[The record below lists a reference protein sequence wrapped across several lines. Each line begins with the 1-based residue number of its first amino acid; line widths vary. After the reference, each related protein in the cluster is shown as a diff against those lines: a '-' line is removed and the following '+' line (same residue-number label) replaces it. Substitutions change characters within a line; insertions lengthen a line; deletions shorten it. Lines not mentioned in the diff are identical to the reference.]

1 MIIKNSS
8 GAIVAIKLSFI
19 ASGELKDYIKGTVSF
34 DTFWV
39 DFHKVAGKLVD
50 TAFSPNVKYPV
61 IVNYKGLTLTLN
73 EPYTLNSVVGMHHGG
88 ITEAYGVPLIDEKK
102 KKTIL
107 VSEQLKDG
115 VFIESP
121 LCLIL
126 SAQLKRLFAVQ
137 RQSKSYDSWTMAAK
151 LRSQQMINSIDN
163 ELQQFRNHPAVS
175 FLFPEVITVVENGAI
190 KIASTAEAPWLN
202 GVTRVTS
209 ADLSS
214 ANKLL
219 INDFLAK
226 SVDLYKGIY
235 GVADTIGELS
245 LKLNGFGVLVS
256 IPEKWVVIE
265 DKDTFEGQIKPEFR
279 KYLELYPEQILAT
292 FPYYIRHA
300 YGGLDLTG
308 SELSSTL
315 YDFSRVLNKFTNRTI
330 KYKAENLFTN
340 IYELIAVIMKGVDK
354 PMNLIDISDFI
365 VYHNLR
371 MGSISFKPTTN
382 MPTDLNMTEYNKIR
396 DLAKNLTLPAK
407 DSISF
412 ASGLTKNVNGNLE
425 LSFNGKIFEFEVV
438 VGDHIVN
445 KGEVVDCI
453 LSSRTIGFEAVEMLE
468 CIEGLYL
475 ACLNPK
481 IAPGD
486 LYNLEQGIFRYSI
499 PSAYLNSQLHPGFV
513 VSNFNI
519 YIPGN
524 L

>member
-1 MIIKNSS
+1 MIIKNQS

-19 ASGELKDYIKGTVSF
+19 AAGELKDYIKGVVSF
-34 DTFWV
+34 DNFWT
-39 DFHKVAGKLVD
+39 DFGKVAGKLVD

-61 IVNYKGLTLTLN
+61 VVNFKGLTLTLG

-88 ITEAYGVPLIDEKK
+88 ATEAFGVPLIDDKK

-107 VSEQLKDG
+107 VTEMLKDG

-126 SAQLKRLFAVQ
+126 SAQLKKLFAIQ
-137 RQSKSYDSWTMAAK
+137 RQAKSYDSWTMAAK

-175 FLFPEVITVVENGAI
+175 FLFPEVITIVENGDI
-190 KIASTAEAPWLN
+190 KIASTADAPWLN
-202 GVTRVTS
+202 GVRRATS
-209 ADLSS
+209 AELST

-219 INDFLAK
+219 LNDFFTK
-226 SVDLYKGIY
+226 SVDLYKGVY

-245 LKLNGFGVLVS
+245 LKLNGFGVLVT
-256 IPEKWVVIE
+256 IPDKWIVVE
-265 DKDTFEGQIKPEFR
+265 DKEHYEGVIKPEFR
-279 KYLELYPEQILAT
+279 RYLEHYPEQILAT

-340 IYELIAVIMKGVDK
+340 IYELIAVVMKGVDK
-354 PMNLIDISDFI
+354 PMGLIDISDFI
-365 VYHNLR
+365 IYHNLR
-371 MGSISFKPTTN
+371 MGSISFKPTSN
-382 MPTDLNMTEYNKIR
+382 MPTDLSMTEYNKIR

-407 DSISF
+407 ESVSF
-412 ASGLTKNVNGNLE
+412 RSGLTKNVNGNLQ

-445 KGEVVDCI
+445 KSEVVDCI
-453 LSSRTIGFEAVEMLE
+453 LSDRTVGFEAVEMLE

-486 LYNLEQGIFRYSI
+486 LYNFEQGIFRYSI

>member
-1 MIIKNSS
+1 MIIKNKS
-8 GAIVAIKLSFI
+8 GAIVAIKLSFV
-19 ASGELKDYIKGTVSF
+19 AAGELKDYIKGVVTYDV
-34 DTFWV
+34 FWAE
-39 DFHKVAGKLVD
+39 FAKVAGKIVD
-50 TAFSPNVKYPV
+50 TAFNPLTKYPV
-61 IVNYKGLTLTLN
+61 TVNYKGLTLTLN

-88 ITEAYGVPLIDEKK
+88 ITEAYNVTLIDEKK
-102 KKTIL
+102 KKMSL
-107 VSEQLKDG
+107 VTELLKEG

-126 SAQLKRLFAVQ
+126 SAQLKKLFALQ
-137 RQSKSYDSWTMAAK
+137 RQAKSYDSWTMAAK

-163 ELQQFRNHPAVS
+163 ELQQFKNHPAVS
-175 FLFPEVITVVENGAI
+175 FLFPEVITLVENGDI

-202 GVTRVTS
+202 GVIRSTA
-209 ADLSS
+209 ADLLTS
-214 ANKLL
+214 NKLL
-219 INDFLAK
+219 LTDFLSK

-235 GVADTIGELS
+235 GVSDSLSDLS
-245 LKLNGFGVLVS
+245 LKLNSFGVLVA
-256 IPEKWVVIE
+256 IPDKWIVVKNE
-265 DKDTFEGQIKPEFR
+265 DVFEGAIKPEFR
-279 KYLELYPEQILAT
+279 KYLEAYPEQILAT

-315 YDFSRVLNKFTNRTI
+315 YDFTRVLNKFTNRTI

-340 IYELIAVIMKGVDK
+340 IYELIAVIMKGVNK
-354 PMNLIDISDFI
+354 PMSLIDISDFI
-365 VYHNLR
+365 IYHNLR
-371 MGSISFKPTTN
+371 LGSISFKPTAN
-382 MPTDLNMTEYNKIR
+382 MPQDLTMTEYNKIR

-407 DSISF
+407 DSPSF
-412 ASGLTKNVNGNLE
+412 NSGLTKNVNGNLQM
-425 LSFNGKIFEFEVV
+425 SFNGRIFEFEVV

-445 KGEVVDCI
+445 KAEVIDCI
-453 LSSRTIGFEAVEMLE
+453 LSMRTTGFEAVEMLE

-481 IAPGD
+481 IVPGD
-486 LYNLEQGIFRYSI
+486 LYNLEQGIFRYTI

-513 VSNFNI
+513 VPNFNI